1 MDEELP
7 KLKEAIVNHG
17 YSEDVAREVQA
28 IIEPF
33 VGYGFN
39 KSHAAAYA
47 FIAYQCAYL
56 KTHYPLEFFIANM
69 TIEEKMEEMA
79 KLIEDARKNGLEV
92 LPPDIN
98 ISEGSFSYAS
108 DTEIVY
114 GLNGIKSLKT
124 KAVEKIL
131 ATRPYDSL
139 DEFYIKTGG
148 TGIDK
153 TSLTALAY
161 SGAFDNF
168 EEFKESNRAEINFQ
182 LMLRY
187 NHKFEDAMEEMEKF
201 DNIRKLELENHYLGT
216 YLTGHPLEG
225 IAQETDWDE
234 AILEEGSINTFAYIT
249 SIKEIVT
256 KKGDSMAFIGL
267 SFLDYESDI
276 VCFPDLWE
284 KTTKLGKNR
293 PEVPFSKL
301 LKEGMLV
308 KVNAYFQNRDKLSL
322 IAKNFKILQKYNKRF
337 EETFKEIEKE
347 HGVHIEP
354 VQKIE
359 MPKMFIDDF

>member
-1 MDEELP
+1 MMVWSTPL
-7 KLKEAIVNHG
+7 LK
-17 YSEDVAREVQA
+17 YRETDGTKV
-28 IIEPF
+28 
-33 VGYGFN
+33 N

-47 FIAYQCAYL
+47 FIAYQTAYL

-69 TIEEKMEEMA
+69 TIEDKVEEIA
-79 KLIEDARKNGLEV
+79 LLINDARKNGLEV

-98 ISEGSFSYAS
+98 ISEGDFSYAS
-108 DTEIVY
+108 ETEIVY
-114 GLNGIKSLKT
+114 GLNGVKSLKA

-139 DEFYIKTGG
+139 DELYIKTGG

-161 SGAFDNF
+161 SGAFDNL

-187 NHKFEDAMEEMEKF
+187 NHKLEDAMEEMENF

-225 IAQETDWDE
+225 ISQETDWEE
-234 AILEEGSINTFAYIT
+234 AIAEEGSINTFAYIT

-256 KKGDSMAFIGL
+256 KKGDPMAFIGL

-276 VCFPDLWE
+276 VCFPNLWE
-284 KTTKLGKNR
+284 KTVSLGKNR
-293 PEVPFSKL
+293 PEVPYSKL

-308 KVNAYFQNRDKLSL
+308 KVNAYFQNGDKLSL
-322 IAKNFKILQKYNKRF
+322 IAKNFKVLQKYNKRF
-337 EETFKEIEKE
+337 QETFKEIEKE
-347 HGVHIEP
+347 HGIHIEP